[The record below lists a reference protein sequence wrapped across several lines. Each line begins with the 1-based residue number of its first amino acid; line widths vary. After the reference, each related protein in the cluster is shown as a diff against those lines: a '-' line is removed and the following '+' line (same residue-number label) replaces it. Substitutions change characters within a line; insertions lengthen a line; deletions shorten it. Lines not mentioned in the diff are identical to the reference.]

1 MKFDNGLTD
10 VEQKEMDNKYE
21 ELMSKVKL
29 LNLKLYTNLRANEL
43 PGFIQD
49 NQYQVNE
56 DDQLEMDLHEVTR
69 FYLEQVQKKF
79 K

>member
-10 VEQKEMDNKYE
+10 VEQKGMDNKYE

-49 NQYQVNE
+49 NQYQSNK